1 MRKWTVHRQLLQ
13 VLTSWNPKRRLR
25 PALGLDWFRL
35 ALRAIFEE
43 QDQHE
48 QNLRKRSS
56 FTENR
61 IHPSPT
67 WYVCRCQRPVISLQ
81 KKRRGRWVGRL
92 GGVELFKGFPPKMYP
107 TDIPIPGGFLFLL
120 YLFFFTFLGVTMPIF
135 FSDGPSVLISELH
148 FSAWTKITIP
158 SPLMRTLWVKLFGP
172 KHHRCLLYFFSIPF
186 LGERFEFRDDH
197 NERDAIC
204 FYVFFASGLPDDF
217 HSTMD
222 SPRTARRGTSWSAK
236 SRCHWVSRVPAKW
249 KATRPAR
256 RWDFGWGLEQSWGG
270 HI

>member
-120 YLFFFTFLGVTMPIF
+120 YLFFSHFWVWRCQFSFQMALLFWSPNFTFPHEQKLPYPPPSCVLYGSNFSVQNTTGVCY
-135 FSDGPSVLISELH
+135 ISSASH
-148 FSAWTKITIP
+148 FWEKD
-158 SPLMRTLWVKLFGP
+158 LN
-172 KHHRCLLYFFSIPF
+172 
-186 LGERFEFRDDH
+186 FEMIIM
-197 NERDAIC
+197 NEML
-204 FYVFFASGLPDDF
+204 YVFIFIF
-217 HSTMD
+217 
-222 SPRTARRGTSWSAK
+222 
-236 SRCHWVSRVPAKW
+236 
-249 KATRPAR
+249 
-256 RWDFGWGLEQSWGG
+256 
-270 HI
+270 

>member
-67 WYVCRCQRPVISLQ
+67 WCVCRCQRPVISLQ

-92 GGVELFKGFPPKMYP
+92 GGVELFKGFPPKC
-107 TDIPIPGGFLFLL
+107 IPQISPYRVAFCSSFICFFSHFWVWRCQFSFQMALLFWSPN
-120 YLFFFTFLGVTMPIF
+120 FTFPHEQKLPYPPPHAYSMGQTFRSKTLQVSAIFLQHPIF
-135 FSDGPSVLISELH
+135 GRKIWIS
-148 FSAWTKITIP
+148 
-158 SPLMRTLWVKLFGP
+158 R
-172 KHHRCLLYFFSIPF
+172 
-186 LGERFEFRDDH
+186 
-197 NERDAIC
+197 
-204 FYVFFASGLPDDF
+204 
-217 HSTMD
+217 
-222 SPRTARRGTSWSAK
+222 WS
-236 SRCHWVSRVPAKW
+236 
-249 KATRPAR
+249 
-256 RWDFGWGLEQSWGG
+256 
-270 HI
+270 